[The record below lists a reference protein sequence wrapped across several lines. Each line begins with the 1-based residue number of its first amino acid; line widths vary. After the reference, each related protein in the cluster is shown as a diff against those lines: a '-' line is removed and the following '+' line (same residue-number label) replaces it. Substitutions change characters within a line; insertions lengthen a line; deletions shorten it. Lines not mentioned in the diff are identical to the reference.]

1 MRRTPGVGHAIALPS
16 GVCVMRIDRSQS
28 PYRFIRSFLLA
39 RGLAGQ
45 TALLGCPLAR
55 PGLIDRRS
63 GEAAIHAPQPVTYCV
78 HVIHEI
84 AQHGVLLLEHLVL
97 LHQGHSQQGQGK
109 VDFLIHNVLHEQ
121 CADRRAC
128 RWRSCEVYER
138 DADSVGGQC
147 DGATAK
153 MERLA

>member
-55 PGLIDRRS
+55 PGLIDRRGS
-63 GEAAIHAPQPVTYCV
+63 ETAFHAPQSVAYRL
-78 HVIHEI
+78 HAIEEFE
-84 AQHGVLLLEHLVL
+84 QHGVLPLEHLVL
-97 LHQGHSQQGQGK
+97 LDEAGGLQGEVQL
-109 VDFLIHNVLHEQ
+109 VLFIH
-121 CADRRAC
+121 D
-128 RWRSCEVYER
+128 
-138 DADSVGGQC
+138 
-147 DGATAK
+147 
-153 MERLA
+153 

>member
-45 TALLGCPLAR
+45 TALLGCTLAR
-55 PGLIDRRS
+55 PGLIDRRG

-97 LHQGHSQQGQGK
+97 LDEAGGLQSEGGL
-109 VDFLIHNVLHEQ
+109 VLVLHG
-121 CADRRAC
+121 
-128 RWRSCEVYER
+128 VFLER
-138 DADSVGGQC
+138 C
-147 DGATAK
+147 ATAVHK
-153 MERLA
+153 NGGHARGVR

>member
-55 PGLIDRRS
+55 PGLIDRRG
-63 GEAAIHAPQPVTYCV
+63 GETAIHAPQPVTYCV

-97 LHQGHSQQGQGK
+97 LH
-109 VDFLIHNVLHEQ
+109 E
-121 CADRRAC
+121 
-128 RWRSCEVYER
+128 
-138 DADSVGGQC
+138 ADSLQSEVQLVLVIH
-147 DGATAK
+147 D
-153 MERLA
+153 

>member
-1 MRRTPGVGHAIALPS
+1 MRRAPGVGHAIALPS

-39 RGLAGQ
+39 RGLAGR
-45 TALLGCPLAR
+45 TAFLGCPLAR

-97 LHQGHSQQGQGK
+97 LH
-109 VDFLIHNVLHEQ
+109 E
-121 CADRRAC
+121 
-128 RWRSCEVYER
+128 
-138 DADSVGGQC
+138 ADSLQSEVQLVLVIH
-147 DGATAK
+147 D
-153 MERLA
+153 